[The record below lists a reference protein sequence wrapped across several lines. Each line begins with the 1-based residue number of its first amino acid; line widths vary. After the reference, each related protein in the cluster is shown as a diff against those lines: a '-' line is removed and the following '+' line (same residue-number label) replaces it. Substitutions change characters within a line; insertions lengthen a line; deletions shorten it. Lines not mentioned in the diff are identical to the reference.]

1 MMAKVL
7 MDEQRHGL
15 DTGKQIVPIALCS
28 TRSKLERDTRELHD
42 HMIELGIPPPI
53 FKLNYTVRLSGFAR
67 YKTTITC
74 LGFPGLTKTL
84 NEIQT
89 RRSEHQRFHRF
100 MHEVQAPCVYYLEK
114 GRCAVSEPQTPFS
127 SELICPRKMDNGDFD
142 LTITLSVDQALT
154 HHTNIEVNNNC
165 SYPLKETLKM
175 GTHEDLCKVWR
186 SMERV
191 VYYVLFNTFHAVL
204 DGHQ

>member
-1 MMAKVL
+1 MMAKALV
-7 MDEQRHGL
+7 DQRRHGL
-15 DTGKQIVPIALCS
+15 DTGKQTVPIALCS
-28 TRSKLERDTRELHD
+28 TRSKLERDTRELLD
-42 HMIELGIPPPI
+42 RMIALGMPPPM

-67 YKTTITC
+67 YKTTMTC
-74 LGFPGLTKTL
+74 LGFPGLNRTL

-89 RRSEHQRFHRF
+89 LRSEHHTFHRL

-114 GRCAVSEPQTPFS
+114 GRSAVSEPQTPLS
-127 SELICPRKMDNGDFD
+127 SEFICPRQMDNGDFD

-154 HHTNIEVNNNC
+154 HHTNIDVHNNC
-165 SYPLKETLKM
+165 SDDLKETLTM
-175 GTHEDLCKVWR
+175 DTHEDLCKVWR

-204 DGHQ
+204 QGHQ